1 MHLVLATEAQKAER
15 DRVTHAAWGS
25 PLSVEQFHQRE
36 LRLRAHPWCREG
48 MRTWLLLAQDGQVLA
63 SCETFL
69 TESWLRG
76 PDGRHVRGDSFSIA
90 SVYTEEALRGHGYA
104 TRLMDLVA
112 AELEATSPRGHAAV
126 LFSDVGAPL
135 YRRSGYHEAPAWD
148 WHLPSEAQ
156 ATPIPAASAPA
167 TPTSA
172 MPTPAIPSPV
182 TLLGDA
188 DVAEAMKR
196 MRRPDAPFYL
206 WPSPEQV
213 DWHLERERIY
223 AELLHRP
230 RPEAC
235 GARVGDSTALWAMMA
250 RYGELVVL
258 MLDARAPED
267 AAMLVAAAREVAH
280 RAGLAKVVL
289 WEEAGTEAL
298 VARLPG
304 AARVPRDGALPMVR
318 PLRPGLPPAPEVPF
332 PRALWV

>member
-25 PLSVEQFHQRE
+25 PLTVEQFHQRE

-48 MRTWLLLAQDGQVLA
+48 MRTWLLCADDGRVLA

-69 TESWLRG
+69 NESWLRG
-76 PDGRHVRGDSFSIA
+76 PDGQHVRGDSFSIA
-90 SVYTEEALRGHGYA
+90 SVFTEEALRGHGHA

-112 AELEATSPRGHAAV
+112 AELERTSPRGHAAV

-135 YRRSGYHEAPAWD
+135 YRRSGYHETPAWD
-148 WHLPSEAQ
+148 WHLPSGA
-156 ATPIPAASAPA
+156 AAVPAS
-167 TPTSA
+167 
-172 MPTPAIPSPV
+172 V
-182 TLLGDA
+182 TLLGDV
-188 DVAEAMKR
+188 DVAAALGR
-196 MRRPDAPFYL
+196 MRRPDAPFFL

-223 AELLHRP
+223 AEVLRRP

-258 MLDARAPED
+258 MLDARSD
-267 AAMLVAAAREVAH
+267 AEAAALVETARGMAH

-289 WEEAGTEAL
+289 WEEPGTADR
-298 VARLPG
+298 VSRLPG
-304 AARVPRDGALPMVR
+304 AIRVARDGALPMVR
-318 PLRPGLPPAPEVPF
+318 PLRAGLPSAPEVPF